1 VPARSIGRPLDGPR
15 RPGGGPP
22 WPWLARAPAENS
34 CPDLVAGNSE
44 GLSPFT
50 LWPDQAIREPHGCR
64 TGTGSRSPSLE
75 FSNINRCGRLWAAS
89 RPRPARL
96 CAAPDPSP
104 ARAGRSGQS
113 APRHEEGSCQR
124 QKDCQGERAG
134 RSIMRDRL
142 RCRAAQCRSGWERA
156 AQVLSESVAVMLRP
170 LPMAE
175 VTLRRRQWRAL
186 APGRSGRRKAAKCRR
201 ALAIGTTGER

>member
-104 ARAGRSGQS
+104 ARAGTEAGNPHLGTKKAGVSARKIAKESGRDG
-113 APRHEEGSCQR
+113 PSCVTGF
-124 QKDCQGERAG
+124 DAG
-134 RSIMRDRL
+134 RLSAGLVGNARRRFYL
-142 RCRAAQCRSGWERA
+142 NLLRSCCARCRWPRLHCVAGNGGRLPLADLVGGKPPNAAAR
-156 AQVLSESVAVMLRP
+156 
-170 LPMAE
+170 
-175 VTLRRRQWRAL
+175 
-186 APGRSGRRKAAKCRR
+186 
-201 ALAIGTTGER
+201 